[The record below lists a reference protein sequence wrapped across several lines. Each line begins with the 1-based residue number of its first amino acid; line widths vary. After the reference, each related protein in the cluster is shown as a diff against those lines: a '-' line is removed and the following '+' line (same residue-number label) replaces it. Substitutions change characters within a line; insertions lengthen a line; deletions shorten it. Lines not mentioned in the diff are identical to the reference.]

1 MAHAKR
7 RLQVE
12 TTELA
17 CIENVYCPQLFEE
30 YEKFEMSRD
39 RWSVQIVSAGFVTV
53 SYVAH
58 G

>member
-12 TTELA
+12 TTELI
-17 CIENVYCPQLFEE
+17 CIERDYCPQLFEE
-30 YEKFEMSRD
+30 YEKSEMSRD
-39 RWSVQIVSAGFVTV
+39 RWSVQIVSAGFETV

>member
-12 TTELA
+12 TTELI
-17 CIENVYCPQLFEE
+17 CIENDYCPQFLEE
-30 YEKFEMSRD
+30 YQKSEMTRD
-39 RWSVQIVSAGFVTV
+39 RWSVQIVSAGFATV